1 VFDSPKAAEDAP
13 TEAAAH
19 GPSKT
24 PEQMAAMLEALK
36 SSKVPPKSEL
46 FEVSFF
52 SLSTSRVSKPYYA
65 EAGLNGYIIRD
76 YNNGQFLRAIH
87 LKVIQRYSCT
97 CPR

>member
-52 SLSTSRVSKPYYA
+52 SLSTSSQQALLCRGWL
-65 EAGLNGYIIRD
+65 EWL
-76 YNNGQFLRAIH
+76 H
-87 LKVIQRYSCT
+87 H
-97 CPR
+97 PRL